1 LPLSVIDC
9 EPKVGD
15 EMRKPKTKRQKG
27 KKWWI
32 PKFDF
37 VPGFIKKK
45 KLTLLD
51 SSGTV
56 MRFAW
61 DDDGI
66 FGLRCH
72 IAVAV
77 SITWIALHSVY
88 VLWSFGDP
96 HFVFGEENGHFHFF
110 KMDSF
115 SWGV

>member
-1 LPLSVIDC
+1 MQGIRFVVVDNRNSLSSSLSCLTEVSYGVIFIDVHFLSIFVGWCPLFDC
-9 EPKVGD
+9 WGNTSCVDVEVS
-15 EMRKPKTKRQKG
+15 
-27 KKWWI
+27 
-32 PKFDF
+32 
-37 VPGFIKKK
+37 
-45 KLTLLD
+45 LLF
-51 SSGTV
+51 
-56 MRFAW
+56 R
-61 DDDGI
+61 
-66 FGLRCH
+66 H